1 MNSLNEILMC
11 AGIGAVIGLI
21 LRGTAPD
28 FCLSY
33 SRYCQSPDRR
43 NLYIGAAIFFLIGGI
58 WSFADGSIVRGC
70 LGLFMSALE
79 VFALLTVMK
88 RPSSVS

>member
-1 MNSLNEILMC
+1 MDSLNELLMF

-21 LRGTAPD
+21 LRGTAPEL
-28 FCLSY
+28 CLRY

-43 NLYIGAAIFFLIGGI
+43 NLYIGAAIFFLIGGV
-58 WSFADGSIVRGC
+58 WSFAEGSIVRGC

-79 VFALLTVMK
+79 VFALLTVTK
-88 RPSSVS
+88 RQSSVS